1 MGKRNGDEITVK
13 IKGSLDS
20 FYELMKE
27 RDYKI
32 IDEFILD
39 DTFFISNDLDISTLT
54 SREILSKA
62 ILVREVIR
70 KDRVVKLITVKKK
83 EFDEKGFLIK
93 NDKIECDV
101 LDIQDAKRLLNI
113 MGYREIMNIYETD
126 KVFSKDK
133 VQFAVKDIR
142 DGDNLIEMEIGF
154 NEGCNSLEDVIEKI
168 NSIDIPIYTDDYF
181 IQKAEYELDKIL
193 SKLNKEENKWKKIN

>member
-39 DTFFISNDLDISTLT
+39 DTFFISNDLDISNLT
-54 SREILSKA
+54 SREILAKA
-62 ILVREVIR
+62 ILVREVTR
-70 KDRVVKLITVKKK
+70 KERVVKLITVKKK

-193 SKLNKEENKWKKIN
+193 SKLNKEENK

>member
-193 SKLNKEENKWKKIN
+193 SKLNKEENK

>member
-1 MGKRNGDEITVK
+1 MGKRNGDEITVR

-39 DTFFISNDLDISTLT
+39 DTFFISNDLDISNLT
-54 SREILSKA
+54 SREILAKA
-62 ILVREVIR
+62 ILVREVTR
-70 KDRVVKLITVKKK
+70 KERVVKLITVKKK

-168 NSIDIPIYTDDYF
+168 NDIDIPIYTDDYF
-181 IQKAEYELDKIL
+181 IQKAEYELDKVL
-193 SKLNKEENKWKKIN
+193 NKLNKEENK